1 MKLAHGPGCQGDTNQ
16 LYGNHCGSKWSCGR
30 NIAEGDSCPFHCGV
44 GARQGGCLGDSR
56 NNDNGGIACPQCN
69 CHDPACRKNNGYLF
83 HKEAD
88 DLCAFVDDLT
98 DTSDVAQP
106 IDDIDSCC
114 AAHDFCCRDPIMANG
129 QKLFAGQE
137 WSWRY
142 CTRTVRQ
149 PSSLDFCSH
158 AVTRCVACSG
168 KLLQDCARKA
178 LHGHIEGEIGMKF
191 ALAITGSNFYEGAI
205 RKFLDCM

>member
-1 MKLAHGPGCQGDTNQ
+1 MKIADGPGCQGDNNQ
-16 LYGNHCGSKWSCGR
+16 IYGNHCGSKWSCGR

-69 CHDPACRKNNGYLF
+69 CHDPDCRKNNGYLF

-129 QKLFAGQE
+129 QKLFAGQK
-137 WSWRY
+137 
-142 CTRTVRQ
+142 C
-149 PSSLDFCSH
+149 
-158 AVTRCVACSG
+158 G
-168 KLLQDCARKA
+168 KLLQDCASKA
-178 LHGHIEGEIGMKF
+178 LKNGRIEGEIGMKF
-191 ALAITGSNFYEGAI
+191 AAAITGPDTYEELVG
-205 RKFLDCM
+205 KFLNCF